1 MFYSYIL
8 YVIVRFSLV
17 QMPNVY
23 TIFNVINRK
32 IGEQS
37 MTLRIEF
44 ENRLL
49 SMFGSYFGASE
60 QWLWLEAIQNVNRC
74 FILVKLFSNSKTQT
88 KWEMNYWLAKWIHK
102 RCNRLILL
110 IWGKLSTTKNWDNI
124 NNRFAL
130 HLFRQK
136 LFPIFIR
143 F

>member
-60 QWLWLEAIQNVNRC
+60 Q
-74 FILVKLFSNSKTQT
+74 
-88 KWEMNYWLAKWIHK
+88 
-102 RCNRLILL
+102 
-110 IWGKLSTTKNWDNI
+110 
-124 NNRFAL
+124 
-130 HLFRQK
+130 
-136 LFPIFIR
+136 
-143 F
+143 